1 MSKKKFM
8 LRIDPRLMTAVE
20 KWAGDEFRSVNG
32 QIEWIIHR
40 SLKESGRLKNQ
51 LDKDRGVGSD
61 RPDSSESR

>member
-1 MSKKKFM
+1 M